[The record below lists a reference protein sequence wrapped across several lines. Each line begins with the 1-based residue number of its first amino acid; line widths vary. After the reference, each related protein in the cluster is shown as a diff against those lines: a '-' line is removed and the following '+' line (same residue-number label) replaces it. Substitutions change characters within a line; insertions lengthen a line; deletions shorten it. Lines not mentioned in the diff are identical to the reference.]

1 METKER
7 EVGRNGAN
15 VQQRKL
21 EQRAERFDNCRRQD
35 TNCYCVGKE
44 RYLVVIVRAVIDTRK
59 PERIGSARIAERR
72 MSTEAGNQNDED
84 YEVEPCPSLA
94 VTSFGETLSRGLIPV
109 HLHLLEEGPHQD

>member
-7 EVGRNGAN
+7 DVGRNGAN
-15 VQQRKL
+15 VQRRKL

-35 TNCYCVGKE
+35 TNC
-44 RYLVVIVRAVIDTRK
+44 
-59 PERIGSARIAERR
+59 
-72 MSTEAGNQNDED
+72 NQNDED
-84 YEVEPCPSLA
+84 YEVEPRPSLA